1 MGGRKMHVPQA
12 YPLGKGG
19 RKERGEIKDLIDQS
33 ALKDTNALIIFFALL
48 LLANIIYEGSS
59 LYSQKRETGN
69 RSKPQWIHFKGRSC
83 YMSR

>member
-1 MGGRKMHVPQA
+1 MDGRKMYLPQA
-12 YPLGKGG
+12 HPLGKGG

-33 ALKDTNALIIFFALL
+33 ALKDTNALIIVFALL

-59 LYSQKRETGN
+59 LYSQKRERGN
-69 RSKPQWIHFKGRSC
+69 RSKPQWIHFRGQSC